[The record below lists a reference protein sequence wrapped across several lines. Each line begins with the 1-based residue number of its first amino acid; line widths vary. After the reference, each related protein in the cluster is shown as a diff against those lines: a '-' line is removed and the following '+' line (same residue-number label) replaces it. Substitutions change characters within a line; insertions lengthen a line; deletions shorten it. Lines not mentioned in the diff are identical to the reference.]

1 MNLESST
8 LSEEFQMVPA
18 YLLTMKLRK
27 YGMILM
33 THGDNPSSDE
43 IFSYKKWV
51 DSSVGPRCTS
61 WQ

>member
-1 MNLESST
+1 
-8 LSEEFQMVPA
+8 MVTA

-43 IFSYKKWV
+43 KFFLQEMGRFQRRSKVY
-51 DSSVGPRCTS
+51 
-61 WQ
+61 